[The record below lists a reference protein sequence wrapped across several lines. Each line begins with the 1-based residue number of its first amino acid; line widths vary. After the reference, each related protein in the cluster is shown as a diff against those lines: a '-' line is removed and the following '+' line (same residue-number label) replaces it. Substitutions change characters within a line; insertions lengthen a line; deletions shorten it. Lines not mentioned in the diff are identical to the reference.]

1 MSDRI
6 GHTAVVIGA
15 GIGGLSAAA
24 ALSPHFSRVVVLER
38 DDLPNVPGL
47 RAGIPQGRHAHVLLA
62 GGLHALNALLPG
74 FERDL
79 ASAGAVRY
87 QEGVDVRVERPGF
100 DPFPQRDLGWH
111 TYSMSRPL
119 MEAVARQCVG
129 RLPNVSLQPRCA
141 VHTLVADADGSA
153 VSGVQLSDGQAEATM
168 LACDLVVDASG
179 RAEPTRALLQSL
191 EQVVPRE
198 SRIGID
204 VHYATAV
211 FEMPINHAEAWK
223 VVSAFPEPKSGS
235 LGALL
240 VPIEGDRWMISMGA
254 SHGESLPADKDG
266 FMQALRR
273 LRNPTIH
280 DAVSGAKMIDKP
292 VRYAFEASVRR
303 HFNELTAMPNR
314 LFPLGDAVCRVNP
327 LYGQGM
333 SVAAMQALG
342 LRKLLDN
349 RAGKGLND
357 LANDYFAMMEE
368 VIDAP
373 WSVAELDFM
382 YPETTGERPASFAF
396 TLAYLRALLQVA
408 ARDPQAH
415 RALMAVRHLLKPTST
430 YREPWL
436 MQQVMAQMASDQP
449 EGLTVG

>member
-24 ALSPHFSRVVVLER
+24 ALSPHFFRVVVLER
-38 DDLPNVPGL
+38 DDLPDAPESRV
-47 RAGIPQGRHAHVLLA
+47 GIPQGRHAHVLLA

-74 FERDL
+74 FEHQL

-87 QEGVDVRVERPGF
+87 QEGIDVRVERPGF
-100 DPFPQRDLGWH
+100 DPFPLRDLGWH
-111 TYSMSRPL
+111 TYAMSRPL
-119 MEAVARQCVG
+119 IESVVRRCVG
-129 RLPNVSLQPRCA
+129 RLPNVSLQPRCTVRA
-141 VHTLVADADGSA
+141 LVADAGGSS
-153 VSGVQLSDGQAEATM
+153 VSGVQFSDGQADATT
-168 LACDLVVDASG
+168 LASDLVVDASG
-179 RAEPTRALLQSL
+179 RAEPTRAFL
-191 EQVVPRE
+191 EAMGLAAPRE
-198 SRIGID
+198 SRIGIG

-211 FEMPINHAEAWK
+211 FEMPARQAEAWK
-223 VVSAFPEPKSGS
+223 VVSAFPEPKAGS

-240 VPIEGDRWMISMGA
+240 VPIERGRWLVSMGV
-254 SHGESLPADKDG
+254 SHGESLPADKAG

-280 DAVSGAKMIDKP
+280 DAVSGAEMIGKP

-303 HFNELTAMPNR
+303 HFNELAA
-314 LFPLGDAVCRVNP
+314 FPKGLIPMGDAICRVNP

-342 LRKLLDN
+342 LRRLLDS
-349 RAGKGLND
+349 RGERGLSA
-357 LANDYFAMMEE
+357 LAADHFAMTEAVLE
-368 VIDAP
+368 AP
-373 WSVAELDFM
+373 WAVAELDFM
-382 YPETTGERPASFAF
+382 YPETSGDRPASLAF

-415 RALMAVRHLLKPTST
+415 CALMAVRHLLKPSST

-436 MQQVMAQMASDQP
+436 MQQVMAQMAVDAP
-449 EGLTVG
+449 GRAER